1 MKKITLLI
9 LTIVL
14 CSTIAPAAVR
24 YCRMCQVQ
32 NNRIVCN
39 DTDGGGAWG
48 CAIIMGL
55 CQTVGTCFHGGCEL
69 GAQDTA
75 LALEDN
81 PWIGSKELA
90 ADVERF
96 SPTLH
101 FIVGRSAYWVESHLD
116 SPMELS
122 INGGMTYDTH
132 GLPVRFIRKR
142 TGVNTWLFQVT
153 EDELRYTV
161 KITPAGWKISQ
172 GTALVSEGKF

>member
-1 MKKITLLI
+1 MKKITLLL

-14 CSTIAPAAVR
+14 CSTISAAATR
-24 YCRMCQVQ
+24 YCRMCQVE

-69 GAQDTA
+69 SAQDTA
-75 LALEDN
+75 LALKDN
-81 PWIGSKELA
+81 PWIGSKELE

-101 FIVGRSAYWVESHLD
+101 FIVGRSAHWVEGHLD

-122 INGGMTYDTH
+122 LNGGMTYDTH
-132 GLPVRFIRKR
+132 QQPVTFISKR

-153 EDELRYTV
+153 EDGIKYTV
-161 KITPAGWKISQ
+161 KITPATWKIYQ
-172 GTALVSEGKF
+172 GVSVVGEGKF